1 MTRGACCTNPKP
13 NPNRNRNRNRNRNPN
28 RDRNPNPNLT
38 LTLTRYLLHA
48 WRLSYPHPVSGAQVT
63 VHAPPP
69 AALCAAG
76 EEPLEEAAA
85 SALLADPASVYL
97 ADAVTNAPAA
107 GAATAAG

>member
-1 MTRGACCTNPKP
+1 MTRGACCTNPNP
-13 NPNRNRNRNRNRNPN
+13 NPNPKPKPN

-97 ADAVTNAPAA
+97 ADAVTNAPA

>member
-1 MTRGACCTNPKP
+1 MTRGACTNPNPSPNP
-13 NPNRNRNRNRNRNPN
+13 NPNRDP
-28 RDRNPNPNLT
+28 NPNPNLT
-38 LTLTRYLLHA
+38 LALTRYARHA

-76 EEPLEEAAA
+76 EEQLEQAAA

>member
-1 MTRGACCTNPKP
+1 MTRGACCTNPNP
-13 NPNRNRNRNRNRNPN
+13 NPNPKPKPN

-38 LTLTRYLLHA
+38 LALTRYLLHA
-48 WRLSYPHPVSGAQVT
+48 WRLSYPHPVSGEQVT

-97 ADAVTNAPAA
+97 ADAVTNAPA